1 MPSNQSNKSDYQKLS
16 STAQKGGVSDTGL
29 KTLKPNS
36 NSQKTQPVQ
45 HVQSLTNPSKKQSIQ
60 TVSPQNDFLEKRK
73 SDVVEPFVFKEQAI
87 VNEQID
93 IVKPETELSYGEQQ
107 KLLKKEKRSERD
119 NKLLNQDNWLV
130 RNGHTFTYVGLYLFS
145 VLVLFRPYELVPA
158 LGFLS
163 ATAFYFAAAT
173 LLIYLPTQFAT
184 EGNLTIL
191 TTEVKAVLA
200 LTSIALI
207 TMPIAKS
214 PATAW
219 AEFND
224 PFIKAVLIFI
234 VMVNVIRT
242 RQRLMGMMW
251 LSISIG
257 ILLSYMALGMYM
269 RGEMNIEDY
278 RVSVKVG
285 GMFENPNEMS
295 IHLIMMI
302 PLAISIG
309 LASKNKAAKLL
320 CFASAVLMLSA
331 NMVTFSRG
339 GFLGLIAASAV
350 LVWKLGRKNRVG
362 VTVTSAVIGL
372 LLILFAPG
380 NFGLRILS
388 IFIPQYDGVGSSN
401 QRSELLKLSL
411 IVSARNPWGIGIGNF
426 PIVGISNLVSHNA
439 YTQVSSE
446 LGVLGLIAYLIFIVS
461 PLRKLS
467 AIERIQFEKKET
479 DWFYYLSIG
488 LQASFV
494 AYMVGSFFASIA
506 YNWFVYYLIA
516 YAVAFRRIYKIE
528 KGLQEVPVKSLMENW
543 GNAKTA

>member
-1 MPSNQSNKSDYQKLS
+1 MPSNQSNRTDYQKLS
-16 STAQKGGVSDTGL
+16 STAREGGANDTGL
-29 KTLKPNS
+29 KTLKPHA
-36 NSQKTQPVQ
+36 NSQKTRTPE
-45 HVQSLTNPSKKQSIQ
+45 HVQTLVNPSKIQSIQ
-60 TVSPQNDFLEKRK
+60 TVSPQNDFLEKK
-73 SDVVEPFVFKEQAI
+73 ESNAAEPFVFKDQT
-87 VNEQID
+87 ID
-93 IVKPETELSYGEQQ
+93 KTEVTSSASAELSYSA
-107 KLLKKEKRSERD
+107 KLKVQKKEQRSAKDSE
-119 NKLLNQDNWLV
+119 LLSQDNWLA

-145 VLVLFRPYELVPA
+145 VLVLYRPYELVPA

-163 ATAFYFAAAT
+163 ATAFYFAITT

-200 LTSIALI
+200 LTLIALF

-214 PATAW
+214 PETAW
-219 AEFND
+219 THFND

-234 VMVNVIRT
+234 VMVNVIRN

-257 ILLSYMALGMYM
+257 ILLSYLALGMYI
-269 RGEMNIEDY
+269 RGETYIEDY
-278 RVSVKVG
+278 RVSVKIG

-302 PLAISIG
+302 PLAIAIG
-309 LASKNKAAKLL
+309 LASKSKVVKLL
-320 CFASAVLMLSA
+320 CFASAVIMLSG

-339 GFLGLIAASAV
+339 GFLGLIASAAV

-362 VTVTSAVIGL
+362 VTLTSAFIGL
-372 LLILFAPG
+372 LLVLFAPG

-401 QRSELLKLSL
+401 QRSDLLKLSL
-411 IVSARNPWGIGIGNF
+411 LVSARNPWGIGIGNF
-426 PIVGISNLVSHNA
+426 PIVGIHNLVSHNA

-446 LGVLGLIAYLIFIVS
+446 LGVLGLIAYLIFIFS
-461 PLRKLS
+461 PFRKLS
-467 AIERIQFEKKET
+467 AIERIQFENKEL

-506 YNWFVYYLIA
+506 YNWFAYYLIA

-528 KGLQEVPVKSLMENW
+528 KNLQEVPVKPLMENW
-543 GNAKTA
+543 GTAKTA

>member
-29 KTLKPNS
+29 KTLKPHS

-45 HVQSLTNPSKKQSIQ
+45 HVQTLTNPSKKQSIQ
-60 TVSPQNDFLEKRK
+60 TVSPQNDFLEKKK
-73 SDVVEPFVFKEQAI
+73 SDVVEPFVFKDQAI
-87 VNEQID
+87 VKEQTDAAIPT
-93 IVKPETELSYGEQQ
+93 KELSYGEQQ
-107 KLLKKEKRSERD
+107 KLQKKEKRSAQD

-173 LLIYLPTQFAT
+173 LLIYIPTQFAT

-191 TTEVKAVLA
+191 TTEVKAVLG
-200 LTSIALI
+200 LTLIALF

-257 ILLSYMALGMYM
+257 ILLSYLALGMYM

-278 RVSVKVG
+278 RVSVKIG
-285 GMFENPNEMS
+285 GIFENPNEMS

-302 PLAISIG
+302 PLAITIG
-309 LASKNKAAKLL
+309 LASKNKIAKLL
-320 CFASAVLMLSA
+320 CFASAVIMLSA
-331 NMVTFSRG
+331 NMITFSRG
-339 GFLGLIAASAV
+339 GFLGLIASSAI

-362 VTVTSAVIGL
+362 VTVTSSVIGL
-372 LLILFAPG
+372 LIILLAPG

-388 IFIPQYDGVGSSN
+388 IFIPGLDPVGSSN

-411 IVSARNPWGIGIGNF
+411 LVSARNPWGIGIGNF
-426 PIVGISNLVSHNA
+426 PIVGINNLVSHNA

-446 LGVLGLIAYLIFIVS
+446 LGILGLIAYLIFVIS
-461 PLRKLS
+461 PFRKLS
-467 AIERIQFEKKET
+467 AIERIQFERNET

-506 YNWFVYYLIA
+506 YNWFIYYLIA

-528 KGLQEVPVKSLMENW
+528 KDLQEVPVKPLMENW